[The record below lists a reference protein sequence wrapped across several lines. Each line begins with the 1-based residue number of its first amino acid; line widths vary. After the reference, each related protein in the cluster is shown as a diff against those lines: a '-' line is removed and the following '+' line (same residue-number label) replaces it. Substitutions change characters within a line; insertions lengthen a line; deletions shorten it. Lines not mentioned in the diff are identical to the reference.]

1 MSSGIASATLRK
13 AQRAREGEGNMKPL
27 KKSRTVWAGNAAV
40 AIGAVQ
46 AAIVAAPPGAITPAA
61 GWWLSVACAVAT
73 ALLGGT
79 VVALRVSDSRR
90 SRTAAD
96 LLIERDTRTAAAAAK
111 AAAKLGLLLLVG
123 CGPHWQVCE
132 VDLSNHPVK
141 PAPAASARVR
151 CSRTV
156 LCDVAEGATCDGE
169 TLAKGAK

>member
-1 MSSGIASATLRK
+1 
-13 AQRAREGEGNMKPL
+13 MKPL
-27 KKSRTVWAGNAAV
+27 KKSRTVWAGNILA
-40 AIGAVQ
+40 AIGVVQ
-46 AAIVAAPPGAITPAA
+46 AAIVAAPAGSLSPGL
-61 GWWLSVACAVAT
+61 GWWMSVGCAAAT
-73 ALLGGT
+73 VLLGGT
-79 VVALRVSDSRR
+79 VVGLRVSDARR

-96 LLIERDTRTAAAAAK
+96 LLIERDTKSAKAAAK

-156 LCDVAEGATCDGE
+156 LCDVAEGARCDGE
-169 TLAKGAK
+169 LLAKGAK